1 VKKEDLIKLAYNE
14 QINLIEDQV
23 NYVVR
28 TLDLKDSSKYS
39 VLIQKTKDINTGL
52 QALNRSL

>member
-1 VKKEDLIKLAYNE
+1 MKKEDLIKLAYNE
-14 QINLIEDQV
+14 QITLIEDQV

>member
-14 QINLIEDQV
+14 QITLIEDQV

>member
-1 VKKEDLIKLAYNE
+1 MKKEDLIKLAYNE